1 MKLSKSAYIEKKETD
16 LFQQV
21 VFRYLPYWPLFLSAV
36 IFTLLVGFIYLRF
49 KTPLYEVTASI
60 LIKDE
65 KRGLDDSKVEDALN
79 LFGEKKIIEN
89 EIEVIRSRS
98 IISQI
103 VTRLNLYAPVEERS
117 GITYR
122 SAYLTSPVRVELE
135 KPEELPFE
143 ASRVKFRYDDHTRT
157 VAAK

>member
-1 MKLSKSAYIEKKETD
+1 MKRMKLSKSAYIEKKKTD
-16 LFQQV
+16 LLQQAF
-21 VFRYLPYWPLFLSAV
+21 FRYLPYWPLFLAAG
-36 IFTLLVGFIYLRF
+36 IFALIAGFVYLKF

-60 LIKDE
+60 LVKDE

-117 GITYR
+117 GLTYR
-122 SAYLTSPVRVELE
+122 SAYCTSPVTVELE
-135 KPEELPFE
+135 KPEELPWE
-143 ASRVKFRYDDHTRT
+143 ASRVKFR
-157 VAAK
+157 